1 MQLYM
6 LAIIGVP
13 IASNNAVKLVKTQ
26 AVNFAWQIVISF
38 EKLWT
43 NSTPSAPI
51 GKSLVCPKKY
61 PINLKVCAKIVGTM
75 NKVSLRTAD
84 VFPVVAGGEATTGNT
99 SAVRRLE

>member
-1 MQLYM
+1 M
-6 LAIIGVP
+6 
-13 IASNNAVKLVKTQ
+13 NKLSPKCSY
-26 AVNFAWQIVISF
+26 WQI
-38 EKLWT
+38 L
-43 NSTPSAPI
+43 
-51 GKSLVCPKKY
+51 SLVCPKKY